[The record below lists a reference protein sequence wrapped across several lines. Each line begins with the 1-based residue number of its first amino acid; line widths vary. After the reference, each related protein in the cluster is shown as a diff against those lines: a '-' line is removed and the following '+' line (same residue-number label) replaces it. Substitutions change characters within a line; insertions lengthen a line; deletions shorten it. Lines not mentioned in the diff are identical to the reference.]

1 MFPSSVRETLLGWK
15 GSFVGKKSRAVW
27 NMDPLCLFWSVLK
40 AKNRIVFEGSVLSMQ
55 KLKAFFVYL
64 FWSKSKLFIKDGPS
78 TLIDFIDW
86 VGCFLYI
93 LLDIFFVSAIRG

>member
-1 MFPSSVRETLLGWK
+1 M
-15 GSFVGKKSRAVW
+15 A
-27 NMDPLCLFWSVLK
+27 PLCLFWSVLK